1 MDNMAGNNII
11 IKSENK
17 EKILL
22 VDDDLAFLE
31 VAKAILRVKGYD
43 VEVSH
48 NAGDALSR
56 VREGHYNLVILDIH
70 LPDMS
75 GVELLSSINHTQ
87 PEIIAIML
95 TGYSSVENSV
105 QALNRGAFAYLEKP
119 LKPDRLIEVIQRGL
133 EKQRLLSENHRL
145 IKELEQRNR
154 ELTVLLEE
162 ASNARALRELDS
174 MRTELLAN
182 VSHELRTPL
191 AAIKGFASS
200 LLQPDINF
208 DDETRKSFIQTIDS
222 EADRLSQ
229 LIDDLLLMS
238 KIEAGVFKAKK
249 EWYEVSEILNTIKD
263 RLYHIAI
270 KHNLILT
277 LPDNLP
283 PVFLD
288 GPRIGEVIT
297 NLVENAVKY
306 SPEGSDIN
314 IEVEL
319 SGKEIVTHVTDKGI
333 GIPKE
338 YQSLVFDRFNQ
349 LSSKNGHRKSSGLGL
364 SISRGIIESHHGKI
378 WVESEP
384 GKGSRFNFSLPINS
398 ES

>member
-1 MDNMAGNNII
+1 MARNNISV
-11 IKSENK
+11 KSKSN

-31 VAKAILRVKGYD
+31 VAKGILRAKGYD
-43 VEVSH
+43 VEVTH
-48 NAGDALSR
+48 NADEALSR
-56 VREGHYNLVILDIH
+56 IREGHYNLVILDIF

-75 GVELLSSINHTQ
+75 GVELLSSITSIQ

-119 LKPDRLIEVIQRGL
+119 LNPDRLLEVIQRGL
-133 EKQRLLSENHRL
+133 EKQHLLSENHRL

-154 ELTVLLEE
+154 DLMVLLEE

-200 LLQPDINF
+200 LLQPDISF

-249 EWYEVSEILNTIKD
+249 EWYEMSEIVNAIKD
-263 RLYHIAI
+263 RLLHIAI
-270 KHNLILT
+270 KHNLRIM
-277 LPDNLP
+277 LPENLP
-283 PVFLD
+283 PVFID

-306 SPEGSDIN
+306 SPEGSDIR

-319 SGKEIVTHVTDKGI
+319 SGKEIITHVTDRGI

-338 YQSLVFDRFNQ
+338 YQSMVFDRFNQ

-364 SISRGIIESHHGKI
+364 SICRGIIESHGGKI

-384 GKGSRFNFSLPINS
+384 GKGSNFNFSLPINS
-398 ES
+398 GA